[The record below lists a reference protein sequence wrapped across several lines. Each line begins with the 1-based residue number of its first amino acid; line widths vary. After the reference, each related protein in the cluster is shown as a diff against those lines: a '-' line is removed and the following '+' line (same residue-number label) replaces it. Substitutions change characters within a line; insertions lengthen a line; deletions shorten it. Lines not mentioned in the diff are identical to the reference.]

1 MQARRSLAFLAALLI
16 TLGQALIFAVD
27 TGASAQVAEPSTAAL
42 LHRASNSI
50 VA

>member
-1 MQARRSLAFLAALLI
+1 MQAHRTLAFLAALLI

-27 TGASAQVAEPSTAAL
+27 TRASAQVAEPSTAAL
-42 LHRASNSI
+42 PHSVSPSA